1 MSSKYFQNSWKITKN
16 GVSFK
21 RRRFP
26 STETIFSFTHSN
38 DILLTAF
45 QNSTL
50 PACVKTEVGRRFV
63 VNSACYKFLAL
74 LFTMISGT

>member
-1 MSSKYFQNSWKITKN
+1 MTKN

-21 RRRFP
+21 RRHFP
-26 STETIFSFTHSN
+26 SSETIFFH
-38 DILLTAF
+38 DMLLTAF

-50 PACVKTEVGRRFV
+50 PACVKTEVGRQFV

-74 LFTMISGT
+74 LFTIILCT